1 LNGNG
6 VSDVRLYFE
15 VARRSFQRH
24 LTYRVA
30 TLAGLF
36 TNAVFGIFFSSVYRA
51 FYQDGERGVVAD
63 FTLPE
68 ILTFVWIGQSLLM
81 LVYLWNWWEVADS
94 IRTGDVVSDLMK
106 PMDFQLYWLSR
117 DLGRASCHWLTR
129 FVPTFAMGALLFDL
143 AWPGTIST
151 WLAFFIS
158 VNLAILVSFGWR
170 FLLNLSAFWLLD
182 VRGINTIAVLVL
194 NFFSGL
200 LVPIA
205 FFPGWLR
212 TVAEWLPFRAI
223 VMVPVEVFLGQRTPQ
238 SALLI
243 QAFWV
248 VALWLLGQVV
258 LNAAVRKLVVQGG

>member
-1 LNGNG
+1 M
-6 VSDVRLYFE
+6 RLYFE

-248 VALWLLGQVV
+248 VALRLLGQGV
-258 LNAAVRKLVVQGG
+258 LNAGGRKLVVQGG